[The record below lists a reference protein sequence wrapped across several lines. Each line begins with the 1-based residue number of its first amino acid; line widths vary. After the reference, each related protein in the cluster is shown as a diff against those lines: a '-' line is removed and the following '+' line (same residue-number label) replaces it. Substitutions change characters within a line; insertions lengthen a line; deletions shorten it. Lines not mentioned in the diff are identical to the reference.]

1 MEAHSVRGPRSSV
14 GGGSFATNDV
24 ALNNFLGKETYLKEL
39 NTATE
44 SFDVEKSLDF
54 PQKEERESSNKLA
67 GVFQLPKIS
76 IVSKKLRKTV
86 GENGIPRHK
95 SVVSTPRRVN

>member
-24 ALNNFLGKETYLKEL
+24 ALNNFLGKDTYLKEL

-44 SFDVEKSLDF
+44 SFDVEKSLEF
-54 PQKEERESSNKLA
+54 PHEDRESGNRVA
-67 GVFQLPKIS
+67 GVF
-76 IVSKKLRKTV
+76 
-86 GENGIPRHK
+86 
-95 SVVSTPRRVN
+95 

>member
-14 GGGSFATNDV
+14 GGGSFNTNDV

-54 PQKEERESSNKLA
+54 PQKEEREGGNKVA
-67 GVFQLPKIS
+67 GVF
-76 IVSKKLRKTV
+76 
-86 GENGIPRHK
+86 
-95 SVVSTPRRVN
+95 

>member
-24 ALNNFLGKETYLKEL
+24 ALNNFLGKDTYLKEL

-54 PQKEERESSNKLA
+54 PHTTKAGGDDGNKVV
-67 GVFQLPKIS
+67 GVF
-76 IVSKKLRKTV
+76 
-86 GENGIPRHK
+86 
-95 SVVSTPRRVN
+95 